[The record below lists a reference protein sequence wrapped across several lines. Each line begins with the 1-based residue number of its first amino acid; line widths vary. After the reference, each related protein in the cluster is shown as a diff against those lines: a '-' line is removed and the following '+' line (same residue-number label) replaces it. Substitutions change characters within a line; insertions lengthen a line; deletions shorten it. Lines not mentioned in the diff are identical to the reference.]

1 MLIETDSDHLANL
14 LIFLPIPNV
23 TLIATLMVIMSIDD

>member
-1 MLIETDSDHLANL
+1 MDTDSDQLANL

-23 TLIATLMVIMSIDD
+23 TLIVTLMVKMSIDD